1 MIKEM
6 IKLLGRLFLLRH
18 LMTRYIDPNSGGMLF
33 QVLAV
38 IFALVS
44 TAVLFFSGR
53 IRMISS
59 RIRRWI
65 RERGTDDNKTGLG
78 ESAVND
84 PEE

>member
-6 IKLLGRLFLLRH
+6 IKLLGSLFLLRH
-18 LMTRYIDPNSGGMLF
+18 LMTRYIDPSSGGMLF

-38 IFALVS
+38 IFALIS

-53 IRMISS
+53 IRMILS

-65 RERGTDDNKTGLG
+65 RERGTDDNKTELD